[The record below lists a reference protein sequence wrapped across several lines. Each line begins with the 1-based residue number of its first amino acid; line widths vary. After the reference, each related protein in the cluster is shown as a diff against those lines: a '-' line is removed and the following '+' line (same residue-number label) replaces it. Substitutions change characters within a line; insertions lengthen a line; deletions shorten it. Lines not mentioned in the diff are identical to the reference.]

1 MSKVFFRQLLE
12 SLKTELSPKLKPFK
26 AVVVAIGSGGNSRMG
41 RLRRVELEAFDVDRG
56 FYPVI
61 GNTPIYV
68 VLHKDAAGRM
78 HISQKRS
85 DG

>member
-41 RLRRVELEAFDVDRG
+41 RLWRVGLEAFDVDRG